1 MAVCESGDAV
11 GSPEEECT
19 ASRTRGK
26 SDCHGG
32 TDYTSSENNWN
43 RRFFAKVASYELPG
57 SSTK

>member
-19 ASRTRGK
+19 ASRTGGK

-32 TDYTSSENNWN
+32 TDCTSSKNNWN
-43 RRFFAKVASYELPG
+43 RHFFQRKSSEL
-57 SSTK
+57 